1 MEKGQGRPAL
11 DSNMVSVAQS
21 GLSRVNRAAN
31 GRQDVAQGASLTKNN
46 VGLMQNKYFCVATR
60 HKSSERRSL

>member
-1 MEKGQGRPAL
+1 MFCVSPTIEGQGWPGL

-31 GRQDVAQGASLTKNN
+31 GRQDVAQGASLMRND
-46 VGLMQNKYFCVATR
+46 
-60 HKSSERRSL
+60 RRPGMAWFGQ